1 MNAAPRT
8 SSPLKQLRG
17 WRIRAAFWHVWGH
30 SNLQGA
36 HTFRNAE
43 RMRHPWLCQ
52 EFMTKIKKAELT
64 KKDVKNE
71 GCSQYVVENKWRKY
85 TNSH

>member
-1 MNAAPRT
+1 
-8 SSPLKQLRG
+8 
-17 WRIRAAFWHVWGH
+17 
-30 SNLQGA
+30 
-36 HTFRNAE
+36 
-43 RMRHPWLCQ
+43 
-52 EFMTKIKKAELT
+52 MTKIKKAELT